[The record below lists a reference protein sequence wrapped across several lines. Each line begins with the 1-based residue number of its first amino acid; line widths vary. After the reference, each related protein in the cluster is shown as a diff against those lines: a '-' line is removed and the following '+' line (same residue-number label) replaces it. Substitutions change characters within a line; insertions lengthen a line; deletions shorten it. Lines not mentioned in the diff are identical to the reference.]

1 MKSGMIVNIK
11 PYGQVQVIGELDNRD
26 IWGLALIDEGRVI
39 MSPSKPLTDKVLN
52 ECKRVTNTAILEK
65 AKLMQSDLSNRL
77 DWIKES
83 SEKIKGENI
92 DVTV

>member
-26 IWGLALIDEGRVI
+26 IWGLALIDERRVI
-39 MSPSKPLTDKVLN
+39 MSPSKPLTDKVLS